1 MTLDVQLV
9 GTTTQMAVVTL
20 RPGQVVYGEAGKFL
34 FSSGDVRMETKLT
47 APSDPRGGGQ
57 QGGGGLGGLLRGAA
71 AAGKRMLAGESFA
84 FQHFS
89 TSGGSGLLGLA
100 GVLPGEMRHLKLDG
114 STTWFAEKDAFVAA
128 EAGVDF
134 DIAFSGL
141 GQGLLGGEGFILEKF
156 TGRGS
161 LLIAGAGDFI
171 DINPADHGGV
181 IKVDTG
187 CIVAW
192 DDRISYGVER
202 VGSLNRQGIMGAV
215 FGGEGLTLATL
226 RGNGR
231 VILQSV
237 TIDAFA
243 QALAKNTGRRDETGV
258 AGLGGLFSG
267 SRD

>member
-1 MTLDVQLV
+1 VALDLQLV

-20 RPGQVVYGEAGKFL
+20 RPGQVVYAEAGKFL
-34 FSSGDVRMETKLT
+34 FSSGDVDMETKLT
-47 APSDPRGGGQ
+47 APSDPNGAPGGAT
-57 QGGGGLGGLLRGAA
+57 GGFSGLLRGAA
-71 AAGKRMLAGESFA
+71 AAGKRMLAGESLA

-89 TSGGSGLLGLA
+89 TRGGAGLLGLA
-100 GVLPGEMRHLKLDG
+100 GVLPGEMRHLELDG

-128 EAGVDF
+128 EAGVHL

-141 GQGLLGGEGFILEKF
+141 GAGLMGGEGFILEKF

-171 DINPADHGGV
+171 DLNPADFGGV
-181 IKVDTG
+181 VKVDTG

-202 VGSLNRQGIMGAV
+202 VGRLNRQGVVSAV
-215 FGGEGLTLATL
+215 LGGEGLTLATL

-237 TIDAFA
+237 TIDGFA
-243 QALAKNTGRRDETGV
+243 KALVKNTSRRDDSGP
-258 AGLGGLFSG
+258 AGLGGLLGG